1 MADFDD
7 LLGVDDE
14 DEKPPV
20 PAGAD
25 AEWKTLV
32 ASLEKRCAASGR
44 KFSKGTFEG
53 PNELEEEFV
62 RIEIPNGKET
72 RPRSI
77 GSKAGLKAF
86 LESPFERFVFLG
98 DLDAICS
105 YDGGTIE
112 AAIRPLSQMPGRAVI
127 RRIQSYMDPVDA
139 GVGDGPRFDLA
150 DRNNPNLKLSI
161 QPMSDEMC
169 GIIGASPDRVGN
181 ITLCISG
188 IVIQQH
194 DQALRLL
201 NKIAD
206 ALFFQIDLCLN
217 LPLRLQKRVRLP
229 KLGMKGPPK
238 TKPPLLYP
246 QYEYDSAPISLYWY
260 ARSAVGMPL
269 LQFLAYYQV
278 LEFYFPTYSQ
288 KEAGRRIQNIL
299 KDPRFR
305 KESDTDIASLISA
318 IKSNKSGS
326 YGSEREQL
334 RSTLNECIDA
344 ATLRDFYESNLERK
358 NNFGAKKLP
367 LTKLKLSL
375 GQVNADLR
383 SETADIL
390 YDIRCKIVHT
400 KADDVED
407 REAILLPFSQEAE
420 LLRSYVDLIR
430 FLAQAVLIAASS
442 PIKL

>member
-7 LLGVDDE
+7 LLGVEDE
-14 DEKPPV
+14 DEKSLIL
-20 PAGAD
+20 AGTD
-25 AEWKTLV
+25 AEWAALV
-32 ASLEKRCAASGR
+32 ADLEKRCAASGR
-44 KFSKGTFEG
+44 KLSKGTFEG

-72 RPRSI
+72 RPCSI
-77 GSKAGLKAF
+77 TTKAGLRAF

-98 DLDAICS
+98 DLDAVCS
-105 YDGGTIE
+105 YEDGTIE
-112 AAIRPLSQMPGRAVI
+112 AVIRPLSQLPGSIII

-139 GVGDGPRFDLA
+139 GVGSGSRFDLA
-150 DRNNPNLKLSI
+150 DQNDPDLKLAV
-161 QPMSDEMC
+161 QPMSNEMR
-169 GIIGASPDRVGN
+169 GMMGVSPDRSGK
-181 ITLCISG
+181 ITLQISG
-188 IVIQQH
+188 VAIKQH

-201 NKIAD
+201 TKIAD
-206 ALFFQIDLCLN
+206 ALFFQIDLCMN
-217 LPLRLQKRVRLP
+217 LPLRLQKSVRLP
-229 KLGMKGPPK
+229 NLRIRGPSK

-260 ARSAVGMPL
+260 GRSAVGMPL

-278 LEFYFPTYSQ
+278 LEYYFPTYSQ

-305 KESDTDIASLISA
+305 RESDADIASLLSI
-318 IKSNKSGS
+318 IRSNKSGS

-334 RSTLNECIDA
+334 RSTINECIDA
-344 ATLRDFYESNLERK
+344 VALRDFYENGDRK
-358 NNFGAKKLP
+358 SEFGAKKLP

-375 GQVNADLR
+375 GQENFDLR

-400 KADDVED
+400 KADDVDD
-407 REAILLPFSQEAE
+407 REAILLPFSAEAE

-442 PIKL
+442 PMKL